1 MYEWRLTPLSSLLEE
16 LLSILSLVNKR
27 YEAEKTSDD
36 DQQQCYDAIVD
47 SLAQEERDRYLAERG
62 IALELELEH
71 GVTNVTPEMYE
82 AAFAAAGLE

>member
-1 MYEWRLTPLSSLLEE
+1 MSGWGLTPLSSLLEE

-47 SLAQEERDRYLAERG
+47 SLTQRG
-62 IALELELEH
+62 AR
-71 GVTNVTPEMYE
+71 
-82 AAFAAAGLE
+82 